1 MPGTAA
7 TVGLRERHKHQR
19 RERIL
24 EAIRELL
31 RARPNETPTVE
42 RIAEVADVS
51 PATVFNLVGP
61 REQQWAAL
69 YDALLRELDARLAIT
84 ADEDPRKHAR
94 RLVGEAAQLFIA
106 DAAVFRHIV
115 NNSGRSGSLVQ
126 ENPIP
131 LLRAALR
138 RGQETGMLRPDLHID
153 ALAGHI
159 AMACRGALRQWASE
173 RISAAAFRHHVRL
186 AVDLRGHG
194 QSTHARAAAYA
205 LEDYVADVRAVLAA
219 IASAPMV
226 IGASLGG
233 IAGLLA
239 IAEPPSAPAAGLVLV
254 DVAHRFQAR
263 GARRIVS

>member
-19 RERIL
+19 REHIL
-24 EAIRELL
+24 EAIRE
-31 RARPNETPTVE
+31 
-42 RIAEVADVS
+42 
-51 PATVFNLVGP
+51 
-61 REQQWAAL
+61 
-69 YDALLRELDARLAIT
+69 LLRELDARLAIT

-159 AMACRGALRQWASE
+159 AMACGGALRQWASE
-173 RISAAAFRHHVRL
+173 RISAAAFRERVRF
-186 AVDLRGHG
+186 AVDVVFAA
-194 QSTHARAAAYA
+194 SASDDYAAALHA
-205 LEDYVADVRAVLAA
+205 PLERA
-219 IASAPMV
+219 S
-226 IGASLGG
+226 
-233 IAGLLA
+233 
-239 IAEPPSAPAAGLVLV
+239 
-254 DVAHRFQAR
+254 RRRAR
-263 GARRIVS
+263 